1 MRPTELMRA
10 SDLRRDGAA
19 LRRLAAIVEFADD
32 AIIGNTLDGT
42 IESWNRAAERLYGYA
57 AADVI
62 GRSISLLLP
71 PGMEDELP
79 PLLRRIGAGEQ
90 IDRYETIRICKDGRC
105 ITVALTI
112 SPIRDEEGR
121 ITSAVTIARDVT
133 AQKRDEE
140 VLRMQSSMEATSL
153 LAGGVAHD
161 LNNLMTTV
169 LGNAELLTME
179 IGDRPSV
186 QDSLDAILT
195 SAQMAGRLAQELL
208 AYARGGRR
216 QSLAVNL
223 NEIVEQIGGI
233 QRNVL
238 PPSVSL
244 QQDLAPDLDNVEA
257 DPMQMNQVLFNLTMN
272 AMEAMNGNG
281 SGEIAIT
288 TRNID
293 VVPDL
298 AKTHT
303 GLKPGPHVVLS
314 VRDSGCGMTPEVLS
328 QVFKPF
334 FSTKTQGRGLG
345 LAAVYGIVKNHD
357 GYIAAESKSGAGS
370 TFTIF
375 LPTTTRERDKLP
387 AAPVGVAVGNET
399 ILVVDDEAHI
409 LMINRRIL
417 EANGYHVLTARD
429 GADALRVAR
438 EFAGDIHLVVLDLAM
453 PVMDG
458 AEAFTLL
465 KQVRPQAKV
474 ILSSGYDLNDMA
486 RTLLDAG
493 ADAFLQKPFRLTDL
507 THEVR
512 RLLDS
517 KQEREKQDAW
527 RTPS

>member
-32 AIIGNTLDGT
+32 AIIGKTLEGT

-79 PLLRRIGAGEQ
+79 PLLQRIGTGER
-90 IDRYETIRICKDGRC
+90 IERYETIRICKDGRC

-121 ITSAVTIARDVT
+121 ITGAATIARDIT

-140 VLRMQSSMEATSL
+140 VQRMQSSMEATSL

-179 IGDRPSV
+179 IGDRPGV
-186 QDSLDAILT
+186 QDSLDAH
-195 SAQMAGRLAQELL
+195 
-208 AYARGGRR
+208 

-223 NEIVEQIGGI
+223 NEIVEQVAGI
-233 QRNVL
+233 QKNVL
-238 PPSVSL
+238 PPGVSL
-244 QQDLAPDLDNVEA
+244 QQDIAPDLDDVEA
-257 DPMQMNQVLFNLTMN
+257 DPTQMNQVLFNLTMN
-272 AMEAMNGNG
+272 AMEAVNGNG

-288 TRNID
+288 TRNSE

-303 GLKPGPHVVLS
+303 GLKPGPHVILS

-334 FSTKTQGRGLG
+334 YSTKAQGRGLG
-345 LAAVYGIVKNHD
+345 LAAVYGILRNHD
-357 GYIAAESKSGAGS
+357 GYITAESKPGAGS
-370 TFTIF
+370 AFTVF
-375 LPTTTRERDKLP
+375 LPTTTRERDQLSDV
-387 AAPVGVAVGNET
+387 PVSATGGNET

-438 EFAGDIHLVVLDLAM
+438 EFTGDIHLVVLDLAM

-465 KQVRPQAKV
+465 KQVRHQAKV
-474 ILSSGYDLNDMA
+474 ILSSGYDLNDTV

-493 ADAFLQKPFRLTDL
+493 ADAFLQKPFRLTEL
-507 THEVR
+507 THKVR
-512 RLLDS
+512 HLLDT
-517 KQEREKQDAW
+517 KQEKA
-527 RTPS
+527 